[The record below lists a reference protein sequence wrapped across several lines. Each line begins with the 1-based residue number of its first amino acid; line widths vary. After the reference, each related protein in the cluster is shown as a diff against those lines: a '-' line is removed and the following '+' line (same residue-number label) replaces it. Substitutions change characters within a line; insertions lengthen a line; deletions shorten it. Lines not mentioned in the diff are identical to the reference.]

1 MGVCDLRDN
10 IDAGE
15 RAAAQADLFQEA
27 RRAAE
32 RVRPAAR
39 KRKARHCGAPVPY
52 LPTLSKKPQKSHQK
66 GMELPDPCRYFLRKL
81 CGVLV
86 AYFVLL

>member
-1 MGVCDLRDN
+1 MKYTKSNKYDQKFLKNYIMGPNPMKL
-10 IDAGE
+10 
-15 RAAAQADLFQEA
+15 
-27 RRAAE
+27 
-32 RVRPAAR
+32 
-39 KRKARHCGAPVPY
+39 

-86 AYFVLL
+86 AYFILS